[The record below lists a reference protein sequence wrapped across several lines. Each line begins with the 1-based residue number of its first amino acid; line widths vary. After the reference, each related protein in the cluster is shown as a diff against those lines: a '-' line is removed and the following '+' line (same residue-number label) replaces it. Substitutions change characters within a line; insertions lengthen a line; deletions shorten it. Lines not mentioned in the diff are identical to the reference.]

1 MDLDDQTPNTRADEL
16 EDEPM
21 SLPGPTD
28 LAPAASGENTPVVV
42 SRVTRLIEVEPD
54 DSAAQPIE
62 VTRRRR
68 RVNHRQRWRARG
80 VDKYRQQA
88 ARPTGDDKPN
98 LDFHE

>member
-1 MDLDDQTPNTRADEL
+1 MDDQTPNTQSDEPS
-16 EDEPM
+16 DEPM

-28 LAPAASGENTPVVV
+28 LAPATSGENTPIVV

-80 VDKYRQQA
+80 VDKYRRQA
-88 ARPTGDDKPN
+88 GSPPDDDKPN
-98 LDFHE
+98 LDFHQ